1 MTTCAEC
8 LSTMST
14 SRVSDLEPG
23 SAVALH
29 CAACAECSRVAEEV
43 RYAEYRLAT
52 ALNEQ
57 WSRMD
62 SSEVTVAAI
71 KGSERLRRSRIARR
85 VQIALIVA
93 GCYVFFVFMEQRT
106 KPDPR
111 ALDNLPAI
119 PEAVVDAHG
128 IATRAITLQC
138 ITPEQAIALAT
149 PYLRSNGAVYSVP
162 GIPAITVRGKREE
175 FLRAVNAIDQF
186 DVQCQLPRARRAQ
199 RAARATTQPPTT
211 SPAKPGKD

>member
-8 LSTMST
+8 LATMST

-29 CAACAECSRVAEEV
+29 CATCANCSRVAEEV

-52 ALNEQ
+52 ALNVQ
-57 WSRMD
+57 RSGMD
-62 SSEVTVAAI
+62 SSEVTVAAL

-85 VQIALIVA
+85 IQIALIVA
-93 GCYVFFVFMEQRT
+93 GCYVFYVFMETRT
-106 KPDPR
+106 NPR

-128 IATRAITLQC
+128 IATRTITLQC

-149 PYLRSNGAVYSVP
+149 PYLRSEAAVYPVP
-162 GIPAITVRGKREE
+162 GIPAITMRGKREE
-175 FLRAVNAIDQF
+175 FRRAVSAIEQF
-186 DVQCQLPRARRAQ
+186 DVACQLPRA
-199 RAARATTQPPTT
+199 TTEPPAT
-211 SPAKPGKD
+211 SPARPGKD

>member
-29 CAACAECSRVAEEV
+29 CATCANCWGVAEEV

-57 WSRMD
+57 RSGMD

-85 VQIALIVA
+85 LRIALIVA
-93 GCYVFFVFMEQRT
+93 GCGVFFVFMERMRGT
-106 KPDPR
+106 PNPR
-111 ALDNLPAI
+111 SLDNLPAI
-119 PEAVVDAHG
+119 PDAIVDDHG
-128 IATRAITLQC
+128 IATRTIMLQC
-138 ITPEQAIALAT
+138 LTPEQAMALAT
-149 PYLRSNGAVYSVP
+149 PYLRSNAVVYSVP
-162 GIPAITVRGKREE
+162 GISAITVRGPREE
-175 FLRAVNAIDQF
+175 FRRAVSAIDEF
-186 DVQCQLPRARRAQ
+186 DVQCQLPRA
-199 RAARATTQPPTT
+199 TTVPPAI
-211 SPAKPGKD
+211 SPARPGKD